1 MTINTIIH
9 SQNFDQ
15 GIFGINFRYH
25 IDENGQYWY
34 NFDDIVEVLA
44 LKWRVANKI
53 YDDMI
58 NEEDKIIFEDSNNKN
73 TNFVSS
79 IKYRFITSEAFDI
92 ILKNNSERI
101 KQVREAKLRLE
112 FVDYRKELKED
123 IDRLNKLAASPL
135 EDLLEIA
142 RKVDKVYNSEPIK
155 EILIK
160 DKNLDPSKEKLIE
173 EFREDVYEYMDE
185 ETYDVEVQFI
195 KKRPEYNN
203 TQVRYRKHKIEST
216 CPSWLKEVVK

>member
-58 NEEDKIIFEDSNNKN
+58 NEEDKIVFEDSNGKN

-79 IKYRFITSEAFDI
+79 AEYRFITSESFDM
-92 ILKNNSERI
+92 LLDHETERV

-123 IDRLNKLAASPL
+123 INKLNKLAESPL

-185 ETYDVEVQFI
+185 ETYDVEVQFL
-195 KKRPEYNN
+195 KKRPEYNK
-203 TQVRYRKHKIEST
+203 QVRYRKHKIEST
-216 CPSWLKEVVK
+216 CPSWLKDVVK

>member
-58 NEEDKIIFEDSNNKN
+58 NEEDKILFEDSNDKN

-79 IKYRFITSEAFDI
+79 TAYRFITSESFDM
-92 ILKNNSERI
+92 LLDHETERV

-112 FVDYRKELKED
+112 FIDYRKELKED
-123 IDRLNKLAASPL
+123 IDRLNKLATSPL
-135 EDLLEIA
+135 EDLIEIA

-195 KKRPEYNN
+195 KKRPEYNKHI
-203 TQVRYRKHKIEST
+203 RYRKHKIEST
-216 CPSWLKEVVK
+216 CPSWLKDVVK

>member
-58 NEEDKIIFEDSNNKN
+58 NEEDKIVFEDSNGKN

-79 IKYRFITSEAFDI
+79 AEYRFITSESFDM
-92 ILKNNSERI
+92 LLDHETERI

-123 IDRLNKLAASPL
+123 IDKLNKLAESPL

-142 RKVDKVYNSEPIK
+142 RRIDKVYNSDPIK

-185 ETYDVEVQFI
+185 ETYEIEIQLI
-195 KKRPEYNN
+195 KKKSDCDK
-203 TQVRYRKHKIEST
+203 QIRYRKHKIEST
-216 CPSWLKEVVK
+216 CPSWLKDVVK

>member
-58 NEEDKIIFEDSNNKN
+58 NEEDKMVFEDSNNKN

-79 IKYRFITSEAFDI
+79 VEYRFITSESFDM
-92 ILKNNSERI
+92 LLDHETERI

-112 FVDYRKELKED
+112 FIDYRKELKED
-123 IDRLNKLAASPL
+123 IDKLNKLAESPL
-135 EDLLEIA
+135 EDLL
-142 RKVDKVYNSEPIK
+142 
-155 EILIK
+155 
-160 DKNLDPSKEKLIE
+160 
-173 EFREDVYEYMDE
+173 
-185 ETYDVEVQFI
+185 
-195 KKRPEYNN
+195 
-203 TQVRYRKHKIEST
+203 
-216 CPSWLKEVVK
+216 

>member
-79 IKYRFITSEAFDI
+79 VEYRFITSESFDM
-92 ILKNNSERI
+92 LLDHETERI

-123 IDRLNKLAASPL
+123 IDRLNKLAESPL

-142 RKVDKVYNSEPIK
+142 RRVDKVYNSDPIK

-195 KKRPEYNN
+195 KKRPEYNK
-203 TQVRYRKHKIEST
+203 QVRYRKHKIEST

>member
-58 NEEDKIIFEDSNNKN
+58 NEEDKILFEDSNDKN

-79 IKYRFITSEAFDI
+79 SKYRFITSESFDM
-92 ILKNNSERI
+92 LLDHETERI

-123 IDRLNKLAASPL
+123 INKLNKLAESPL
-135 EDLLEIA
+135 EDLLEMA
-142 RKVDKVYNSEPIK
+142 RRIDKVYNSDPIK

-216 CPSWLKEVVK
+216 CPSWLKDVVK

>member
-15 GIFGINFRYH
+15 EIFGINFRYH

-58 NEEDKIIFEDSNNKN
+58 NEEDKILFEDSNDKN

-79 IKYRFITSEAFDI
+79 TAYRFITSESFDM
-92 ILKNNSERI
+92 LLDHETERI

-112 FVDYRKELKED
+112 FIDYRKELKED
-123 IDRLNKLAASPL
+123 IDKLNKLAESPL

-142 RKVDKVYNSEPIK
+142 RRVDKVYNSDPIK

-195 KKRPEYNN
+195 KKRPEYNK
-203 TQVRYRKHKIEST
+203 QIRYRKHKIEST
-216 CPSWLKEVVK
+216 CPSWLKDVVK

>member
-34 NFDDIVEVLA
+34 NFEDIVEVLGI
-44 LKWRVANKI
+44 KWRVANKI
-53 YDDMI
+53 YDNML
-58 NEEDKIIFEDSNNKN
+58 NEDDKIIFKDSNNKN
-73 TNFVSS
+73 TCFNSN
-79 IKYRFITSEAFDI
+79 IEYNFITSESFDR
-92 ILKNNSERI
+92 ILENETERV
-101 KQVREAKLRLE
+101 KQVKEAKLRLE

-123 IDRLNKLAASPL
+123 IDKLNKLAESPL

-142 RKVDKVYNSEPIK
+142 RRIDKVYNSDPIK

-195 KKRPEYNN
+195 KKRPEYNK
-203 TQVRYRKHKIEST
+203 QVRYRKHKIEST
-216 CPSWLKEVVK
+216 CPSWLKSVVK

>member
-58 NEEDKIIFEDSNNKN
+58 NEEDKIVFEDSNNKN

-79 IKYRFITSEAFDI
+79 VEYRFITSESFDM
-92 ILKNNSERI
+92 LLDHETERI

-112 FVDYRKELKED
+112 FIDYRKELKED
-123 IDRLNKLAASPL
+123 IDRLNKLAKSPL

-142 RKVDKVYNSEPIK
+142 RRIDKVYNSDPIK

-195 KKRPEYNN
+195 KKRPEYNK
-203 TQVRYRKHKIEST
+203 QIRYRKHKIEST
-216 CPSWLKEVVK
+216 CPSWLKDVVK

>member
-15 GIFGINFRYH
+15 EIFGIRFRYH

-34 NFDDIVEVLA
+34 NFEDIVGVLA

-53 YDDMI
+53 YETMI
-58 NEEDKIIFEDSNNKN
+58 DEKDKIIFSDSNNDCKIGCN
-73 TNFVSS
+73 LDF
-79 IKYRFITSEAFDI
+79 KFITSESFDM
-92 ILKNNSERI
+92 LLDHETERI

-112 FVDYRKELKED
+112 FIDYRKELKED
-123 IDRLNKLAASPL
+123 IDKLNKLAESPL

-142 RKVDKVYNSEPIK
+142 RRIDKVYNSEPIK

-160 DKNLDPSKEKLIE
+160 DKNLDLSKEKLIE
-173 EFREDVYEYMDE
+173 EIREDIYEYMDE
-185 ETYDVEVQFI
+185 ETYEVEMQLI
-195 KKRPEYNN
+195 KKKSDCDK
-203 TQVRYRKHKIEST
+203 QVRYRKHKVEST
-216 CPSWLKEVVK
+216 CPSWLKSVVK

>member
-1 MTINTIIH
+1 MTINAIIH

-15 GIFGINFRYH
+15 EIFGIRFRYH
-25 IDENGQYWY
+25 VDENGQYWY
-34 NFDDIVEVLA
+34 NFEDIVEVLGI
-44 LKWRVANKI
+44 KWRVANKI
-53 YDDMI
+53 YDSKI
-58 NEEDKIIFEDSNNKN
+58 NENDKIIFSDSNND
-73 TNFVSS
+73 S
-79 IKYRFITSEAFDI
+79 INDCNLDFKFITSESFDM
-92 ILKNNSERI
+92 LLDHETERFN
-101 KQVREAKLRLE
+101 QVREAKLRLE

-142 RKVDKVYNSEPIK
+142 RGIDKVYNSEPIK

-185 ETYDVEVQFI
+185 ETHDVEVQFI

-216 CPSWLKEVVK
+216 CPSWLKDVVK

>member
-15 GIFGINFRYH
+15 EIFGINFRYH

-58 NEEDKIIFEDSNNKN
+58 NEEDKIVFEDSNNKN

-79 IKYRFITSEAFDI
+79 VEYRFITSESFDM
-92 ILKNNSERI
+92 LLDHETERI

-112 FVDYRKELKED
+112 FIDYRKELKED
-123 IDRLNKLAASPL
+123 IDKLNKLAESPL

-142 RKVDKVYNSEPIK
+142 RRIDKVYNSEPIK

-173 EFREDVYEYMDE
+173 EIREDIYEYMDE
-185 ETYDVEVQFI
+185 ETYEIEMQLI
-195 KKRPEYNN
+195 KKKSDCDK
-203 TQVRYRKHKIEST
+203 QVRYRKHKVEST
-216 CPSWLKEVVK
+216 CPSWLKSVVK

>member
-15 GIFGINFRYH
+15 EIFGINFRYH

-58 NEEDKIIFEDSNNKN
+58 NEEDKIVFEDSNNKN

-79 IKYRFITSEAFDI
+79 VEYRFITSESFDM
-92 ILKNNSERI
+92 LLDHETERI

-112 FVDYRKELKED
+112 FIDYRKELKED
-123 IDRLNKLAASPL
+123 IDKLNKLAESPL

-142 RKVDKVYNSEPIK
+142 RRIDKVYNSEPIK

-173 EFREDVYEYMDE
+173 EIREDIYEYMDE
-185 ETYDVEVQFI
+185 ETYEVEMQLI
-195 KKRPEYNN
+195 KKKSDCDK
-203 TQVRYRKHKIEST
+203 QVRYRKHKVEST
-216 CPSWLKEVVK
+216 CPSWLKSVVK

>member
-58 NEEDKIIFEDSNNKN
+58 NEEDKIVFEDSNGKN

-79 IKYRFITSEAFDI
+79 AEYRFITSESFDM
-92 ILKNNSERI
+92 LLDHETERI

-112 FVDYRKELKED
+112 FIDYRKELKED
-123 IDRLNKLAASPL
+123 IDKLNKLAESPL

-142 RKVDKVYNSEPIK
+142 RRVDKVYNSEPIK

-160 DKNLDPSKEKLIE
+160 EKNLDPSKEKLIE

-195 KKRPEYNN
+195 KKRPEYNK
-203 TQVRYRKHKIEST
+203 QIRYRKHKIEST
-216 CPSWLKEVVK
+216 CPSWLKDVVK

>member
-15 GIFGINFRYH
+15 EIFGINFRYH

-58 NEEDKIIFEDSNNKN
+58 NEEDKILFEDSNDKN

-79 IKYRFITSEAFDI
+79 TAYRFITSESFDM
-92 ILKNNSERI
+92 LLDHETERI

-123 IDRLNKLAASPL
+123 IERLNKLANSPL

-142 RKVDKVYNSEPIK
+142 RSVDKVYNSDPIK

-195 KKRPEYNN
+195 KKRPEYNK
-203 TQVRYRKHKIEST
+203 QVRYRKHKIEST
-216 CPSWLKEVVK
+216 CPSWLKDVVK

>member
-15 GIFGINFRYH
+15 AIFGIRFRYH
-25 IDENGQYWY
+25 VDENGQYWY
-34 NFDDIVEVLA
+34 NFEDIVEVLGI
-44 LKWRVANKI
+44 KWRVANKI
-53 YDDMI
+53 YDSKI
-58 NEEDKIIFEDSNNKN
+58 NENDKIIFSDSNNDGINDCNLDFK
-73 TNFVSS
+73 
-79 IKYRFITSEAFDI
+79 FITSESFDM
-92 ILKNNSERI
+92 LLDHETERI

-123 IDRLNKLAASPL
+123 IDKLNKLAESPL
-135 EDLLEIA
+135 EDLLGIA
-142 RKVDKVYNSEPIK
+142 RRIDKVYNSEPIK

-185 ETYDVEVQFI
+185 ETYEIEIQLI
-195 KKRPEYNN
+195 KKKSDCDKH
-203 TQVRYRKHKIEST
+203 VRYRRHNVEST
-216 CPSWLKEVVK
+216 CPSWLKSVVK

>member
-15 GIFGINFRYH
+15 EIFGINFRYH

-58 NEEDKIIFEDSNNKN
+58 NEEDKIVFEDSNNKN

-79 IKYRFITSEAFDI
+79 VEYRFITSESFDM
-92 ILKNNSERI
+92 LLDHETERI

-112 FVDYRKELKED
+112 FIDYRKELKED
-123 IDRLNKLAASPL
+123 IDKLNKLAESPL

-142 RKVDKVYNSEPIK
+142 RRIEKVYNSEPIK

-173 EFREDVYEYMDE
+173 EIREDIYEYMDE
-185 ETYDVEVQFI
+185 ETYEVEMQLI
-195 KKRPEYNN
+195 KKKSDCDKH
-203 TQVRYRKHKIEST
+203 VRYRRHKVEST
-216 CPSWLKEVVK
+216 CPSWLKSVVK

>member
-15 GIFGINFRYH
+15 DIFGIRFRYH
-25 IDENGQYWY
+25 VDENGQYWY
-34 NFDDIVEVLA
+34 NFEDIVEVLGI
-44 LKWRVANKI
+44 KWRVANKI
-53 YDDMI
+53 YDSKI
-58 NEEDKIIFEDSNNKN
+58 NENDKIIFSDSNND
-73 TNFVSS
+73 S
-79 IKYRFITSEAFDI
+79 INDCNLDFKFITSESFDM
-92 ILKNNSERI
+92 LLEHETERFN
-101 KQVREAKLRLE
+101 QVREAKLRLE

-123 IDRLNKLAASPL
+123 INKLNKLAKSPL

-142 RKVDKVYNSEPIK
+142 RRIDKVYNSDPIK

-173 EFREDVYEYMDE
+173 EIREDIYEYMDE

-195 KKRPEYNN
+195 KKRPEYNK
-203 TQVRYRKHKIEST
+203 QVRYRKHKIEST
-216 CPSWLKEVVK
+216 CPSWLKSVVK

>member
-58 NEEDKIIFEDSNNKN
+58 NEEDKMVFEDSNNKN
-73 TNFVSS
+73 THSVLSAE
-79 IKYRFITSEAFDI
+79 YRFITSESFDM
-92 ILKNNSERI
+92 LLDHETERI

-112 FVDYRKELKED
+112 FIDYRKELKED
-123 IDRLNKLAASPL
+123 IDKLNKLAESPL

-142 RKVDKVYNSEPIK
+142 RRIDKVYNSEPIK

-173 EFREDVYEYMDE
+173 EIREDIYEYMDE
-185 ETYDVEVQFI
+185 ETYDVELQFI
-195 KKRPEYNN
+195 KKRPEYNK
-203 TQVRYRKHKIEST
+203 QVRYRKHKIEST
-216 CPSWLKEVVK
+216 CPSWLKSVVK

>member
-25 IDENGQYWY
+25 IDEYGRYWY

-58 NEEDKIIFEDSNNKN
+58 NEEDKIIFEDSNDKN
-73 TNFVSS
+73 TNFVTSS
-79 IKYRFITSEAFDI
+79 KYRFITSESFDM
-92 ILKNNSERI
+92 LLDHETERI

-123 IDRLNKLAASPL
+123 IDRLNKLAGSPL

-142 RKVDKVYNSEPIK
+142 RRIDKVYNSDPIK

-195 KKRPEYNN
+195 KKRPEYNK
-203 TQVRYRKHKIEST
+203 QVRYRKHKIEST
-216 CPSWLKEVVK
+216 CPSWLKDVVK

>member
-15 GIFGINFRYH
+15 EIFGINFRYH

-58 NEEDKIIFEDSNNKN
+58 NEEDKMVFEDSNNKN

-79 IKYRFITSEAFDI
+79 VEYRFITSESFDM
-92 ILKNNSERI
+92 LLDHETERI

-112 FVDYRKELKED
+112 FIDYRKELKED
-123 IDRLNKLAASPL
+123 IDKLNKLAGSPL

-142 RKVDKVYNSEPIK
+142 RRIDKVYNSEPIK

-173 EFREDVYEYMDE
+173 EIREDIYEYMDE
-185 ETYDVEVQFI
+185 ETYEIEMQLI
-195 KKRPEYNN
+195 KKKSDCDK
-203 TQVRYRKHKIEST
+203 QVRYRKHKVEST
-216 CPSWLKEVVK
+216 CPSWLKSVVK

>member
-15 GIFGINFRYH
+15 EIFGINFRYH

-58 NEEDKIIFEDSNNKN
+58 NEEDKIVFEDSNNKN

-79 IKYRFITSEAFDI
+79 VEYRFITSESFDM
-92 ILKNNSERI
+92 LLDHETERI

-112 FVDYRKELKED
+112 FIDYRKELKED
-123 IDRLNKLAASPL
+123 IDKLNKLAESPL

-142 RKVDKVYNSEPIK
+142 RRIDKVYNSEPIK

-173 EFREDVYEYMDE
+173 EIREDIYEYMDE

-195 KKRPEYNN
+195 KKRPEYNK
-203 TQVRYRKHKIEST
+203 QVRYRKHKVEST
-216 CPSWLKEVVK
+216 CPSWLKSVVK